1 MRQTIVHLGNLHLS
15 VRSHHEGDCM
25 PSAEDVNA
33 LRDMLENRRA
43 EVVALRR
50 LVLRAADQLE
60 ELTETDCPEPVIHK
74 VKQQAEVLR
83 KIATKGRYPVYYPTR

>member
-1 MRQTIVHLGNLHLS
+1 
-15 VRSHHEGDCM
+15 M

-43 EVVALRR
+43 EVVTLRR

-60 ELTETDCPEPVIHK
+60 ELTETDCPEPVVHK
-74 VKQQAEVLR
+74 VKQQAQVLR
-83 KIATKGRYPVYYPTR
+83 KIATKGRYPVYYPTRR

>member
-1 MRQTIVHLGNLHLS
+1 
-15 VRSHHEGDCM
+15 M

-83 KIATKGRYPVYYPTR
+83 

>member
-1 MRQTIVHLGNLHLS
+1 M
-15 VRSHHEGDCM
+15 
-25 PSAEDVNA
+25 
-33 LRDMLENRRA
+33 

-60 ELTETDCPEPVIHK
+60 ELTETDCPEPVVYK

-83 KIATKGRYPVYYPTR
+83 KIAMKGRYPVYYPTR

>member
-1 MRQTIVHLGNLHLS
+1 
-15 VRSHHEGDCM
+15 M

-43 EVVALRR
+43 EVVALRTS
-50 LVLRAADQLE
+50 VLRAADQLE

-83 KIATKGRYPVYYPTR
+83 KIATKGRYPVYYPTRG